1 MRIMKKSLIL
11 LLSSI
16 TILMA
21 VVACN
26 KTGKLEKEE
35 QAEIDAYLARNSTLN
50 FERKQS
56 GLYYL
61 ELVKGTGRIPV
72 KNDTAFIKYTGK
84 FLDGRIFDSNAGS
97 SKTLDIVV
105 GTAGLIVGF
114 AEGITYMAEGGKSL
128 LLIPSSLGY
137 GTTGSYGGGISGFT
151 PLLFEVTLVKVKV
164 GPGK

>member
-1 MRIMKKSLIL
+1 MKIMNKSLIL

-16 TILMA
+16 VLLMA
-21 VVACN
+21 DVACN
-26 KTGKLEKEE
+26 KANKFEKEE
-35 QAEIDAYLARNSTLN
+35 QAEIDAYLERNSTLN
-50 FERKQS
+50 FERKTS

-72 KNDTAFIKYTGK
+72 KSDTACIKYTGK
-84 FLDGRIFDSNAGS
+84 FLDGRIFDSNVGS
-97 SKTLDIVV
+97 TKTLDIVV
-105 GTAGLIVGF
+105 GTSGLIVGF

-128 LLIPSSLGY
+128 LLVPSALGY

-151 PLLFEVTLVKVKV
+151 PLLFEVTLVKVKA